1 MKEQKTKEQE
11 GWWENI
17 AKRLR
22 EWTHYLETMETM
34 KWGGEGQLEG
44 AKAYSSIRSH
54 LSTAGRKVSCRGK

>member
-1 MKEQKTKEQE
+1 MKGQKTKEQE

-17 AKRLR
+17 AKRQR
-22 EWTHYLETMETM
+22 GWTDCLETM